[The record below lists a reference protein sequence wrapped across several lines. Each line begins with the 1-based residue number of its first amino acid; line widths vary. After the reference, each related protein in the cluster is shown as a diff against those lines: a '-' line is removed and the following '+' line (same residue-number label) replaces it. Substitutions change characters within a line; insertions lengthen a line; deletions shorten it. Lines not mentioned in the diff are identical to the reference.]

1 MKKTANKRKEVAME
15 TALAYLGGF
24 AVLFLVAFGMHWL
37 MRGDR
42 HKYSPDNAR
51 NNLDAIKKSESE
63 GK

>member
-1 MKKTANKRKEVAME
+1 ME
-15 TALAYLGGF
+15 TALGYLGGF

-51 NNLDAIKKSESE
+51 NNLDALKKSESE
-63 GK
+63 RK